1 MSDRRPRH
9 PNRVPAAPAPARL
22 VPQRPLSV
30 GALRAFDAVA
40 HHLNFRAAAEQ
51 LHLTQPAVSRQI
63 KSLEDE
69 LGAVLFVRGTRKVE
83 LTGAGTSLWRVVAPF
98 LEQLDGTVRQL
109 RSRER
114 RAPVTVTTFP
124 SFASLWLLPRLATF
138 QQAHPD
144 IDIRISAADALVEL
158 DDPEIDVGLRYCHP
172 KDAPTGSTLMFGE
185 VMTPVASPALLAR
198 VPLKKPADLVRH
210 TLLEEDDHRP
220 SAAYLTWHHWLREKA
235 PPRLAPSAWVYLN
248 FTYQQIQAALAGQGV
263 ALARLAMV
271 SEALERGDL
280 VEPFGDAG
288 RITSPFAYWLVRWPA
303 RRERAPLAAF
313 EHWLLEAAEQTRREL
328 GAIAASP
335 GDAADPAGAADATKG
350 GRRPRAATAMQSP

>member
-1 MSDRRPRH
+1 MNERLP
-9 PNRVPAAPAPARL
+9 PPARL
-22 VPQRPLSV
+22 VPNRPLGV
-30 GALRAFDAVA
+30 GALRAFEAVA
-40 HHLNFRAAAEQ
+40 RHLNFRAAAEQ

-69 LGAVLFVRGTRKVE
+69 LGAQLFVRGTRKVE
-83 LTGAGTSLWRVVAPF
+83 LTGAGTALLRVVAPF

-109 RSRER
+109 RTRER

-138 QQAHPD
+138 QQEHPD

-172 KDAPTGSTLMFGE
+172 DDAPAGSTLMFGE
-185 VMTPVASPALLAR
+185 VMTPVASPTLLAR
-198 VPLKKPADLVRH
+198 QRLRTPSDLAHH

-220 SAAYLTWHHWLREKA
+220 SAGYLTWHHWLREKA

-263 ALARLAMV
+263 ALARLALV
-271 SEALERGDL
+271 GEALQRGDL
-280 VEPFGDAG
+280 VEPFGEAG
-288 RITSPFAYWLVRWPA
+288 RISSPFAYWLVRWPA

-313 EHWLLEAAEQTRREL
+313 ERWLLQAAERTRADL
-328 GAIAASP
+328 GALSAPAA
-335 GDAADPAGAADATKG
+335 
-350 GRRPRAATAMQSP
+350 RQRA